1 MNRFPL
7 LRDIVLG
14 LRAAPARAA
23 LAAAALA
30 AGLVAATIL
39 LAALTAL
46 RRESDRLVSA
56 FGASSALLLFHPAA
70 GDPPLP
76 ARALAPLLAALAPD
90 AALARYRFLPPDPG
104 APPGLPAI
112 VAVDPSFTDA
122 APRWRVL
129 EGRPLDARDALSS
142 APVLLA
148 PSSLCREHG
157 WRPGRSLTL
166 GRRPYLLAGRTAD
179 AAEDLLFPPRTVFLP
194 LSPSDPV
201 DGLLLRALP
210 RRSPE
215 ALRRR
220 AANLLR
226 SPGLLP
232 PGTATEWI
240 TPSSLLAGVRQWQR
254 AVAWTAGTC
263 GALALALGATLL
275 AGLVASSVQTRT
287 REIGLRRSLG
297 ATRPAIAVLFAGEA
311 LLLALAAA
319 AAALPAAALALRL
332 LGPRFPFPW
341 TFGPAALLAPPALAL
356 LVALACSAAPAAAAA
371 RIPPAEALRND

>member
-1 MNRFPL
+1 VTAL
-7 LRDIVLG
+7 LRDIAHG

-39 LAALTAL
+39 LAVLTAL
-46 RRESDRLVSA
+46 RRESDRLLSS
-56 FGASSALLLFHPAA
+56 FGANSALLLFHPAD
-70 GDPPLP
+70 GEPPIP
-76 ARALAPLLAALAPD
+76 ARALDPLLAALAPD
-90 AALARYRFLPPDPG
+90 AALARYRLLPAAPDS
-104 APPGLPAI
+104 PPGLPAL
-112 VAVDPSFTDA
+112 VAVDPGFLAA
-122 APRWRVL
+122 APRWHLL
-129 EGRPLDARDALSS
+129 EGRPLDARDALSA

-148 PSSLCREHG
+148 PSALCRENR
-157 WRPGRSLTL
+157 WQVGRSLTL
-166 GRRPYLLAGRTAD
+166 GRRPFLLVGRTAD
-179 AAEDLLFPPRTVFLP
+179 AAEDVLFPPRTVFLP
-194 LSPSDPV
+194 LAPSDPV

-210 RRSPE
+210 GRSPE
-215 ALRRR
+215 TLRRR
-220 AANLLR
+220 ADNLLR

-240 TPSSLLAGVRQWQR
+240 TPASLLAGVRQWQR

-263 GALALALGATLL
+263 GTLALALGATLL
-275 AGLVASSVQTRT
+275 AGLVASSVQSRT

-297 ATRPAIAVLFAGEA
+297 ATRPAIATLFAGEA

-341 TFGPAALLAPPALAL
+341 TFGPPVLLAPPALAL
-356 LVALACSAAPAAAAA
+356 LVALACAAGPAAAAA